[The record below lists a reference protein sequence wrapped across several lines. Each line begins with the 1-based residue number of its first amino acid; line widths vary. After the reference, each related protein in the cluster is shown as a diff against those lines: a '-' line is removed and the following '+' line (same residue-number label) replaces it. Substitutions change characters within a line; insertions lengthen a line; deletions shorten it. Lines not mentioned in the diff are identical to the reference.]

1 MPYLL
6 LAISIIFEVGAD
18 TCMKLSQGFKRKR
31 WIIGVVLGYVISL
44 YMMGHV
50 LAVLS
55 LGYAYA
61 IWISVAIALTAIVG
75 HLIWKEGFNTKK
87 VLGLV
92 FIIAGVALL
101 RLGV

>member
-1 MPYLL
+1 MAYLL
-6 LAISIIFEVGAD
+6 LSISIICEVGAD

-31 WIIGVVLGYVISL
+31 WLIGVVVGYVISL

-50 LAVLS
+50 LAQLS

-61 IWISVAIALTAIVG
+61 LWISIAIALTAIVG
-75 HLIWKEGFNTKK
+75 HIIWKEGFNTKK
-87 VLGLV
+87 VVGIIL
-92 FIIAGVALL
+92 IIAGVALM